1 MIRRME
7 STIALMSLYA
17 ERRRVALTT
26 LGRLMIGS
34 STIAERLAQ
43 GRANIRTVRRVE
55 QWLSD
60 HWPDDLDWPA
70 DIPRPAPSHE
80 RDAPSENEAA

>member
-1 MIRRME
+1 
-7 STIALMSLYA
+7 MSLYA

-80 RDAPSENEAA
+80 RDAPRENEAA